1 MLEPFDISKVSP
13 SRLTGL
19 VDVVT
24 GCNALT
30 LMAHGHHLTLE
41 GKEVLRDIVWFMFN
55 NADPEWKHPIT
66 EVRLRSLDA
75 MLCTI
80 LYP

>member
-1 MLEPFDISKVSP
+1 MVEKFDISKVSP
-13 SRLTGL
+13 SKLKNIIKI
-19 VDVVT
+19 VA
-24 GCNALT
+24 GCNALSLT
-30 LMAHGHHLTLE
+30 AYGHYLTPE
-41 GKEVLRDIVWFMFN
+41 GKEVLLDMVSFMFS

-66 EVRLRSLDA
+66 EVRRRSFDA